1 MTKVLRLQLWAYSQ
15 HSTGCLVVCF
25 PGMMSSLAK
34 VNKSSG
40 AHFQM
45 LFSKNVLFF
54 MFLHIQIELII
65 LKRDDKQFT
74 LTTKKSL
81 HITFKSRQPSQS
93 NRRHYTGV
101 PWCWVKSVM
110 VAGVV
115 TEERQGHNWRQRSA
129 YTCWAADG
137 RSLTHQPSYSPDAGL
152 NIATTDHAPAA
163 QLAENVLL
171 QSYDPFNTYNK
182 CSALAQMGDR
192 LATVDMDR

>member
-1 MTKVLRLQLWAYSQ
+1 
-15 HSTGCLVVCF
+15 
-25 PGMMSSLAK
+25 
-34 VNKSSG
+34 
-40 AHFQM
+40 
-45 LFSKNVLFF
+45 
-54 MFLHIQIELII
+54 
-65 LKRDDKQFT
+65 
-74 LTTKKSL
+74 
-81 HITFKSRQPSQS
+81 
-93 NRRHYTGV
+93 
-101 PWCWVKSVM
+101 M